1 MEDWTTSIRVYWVIS
16 EGEVLT
22 RLFIQNILFDVMSN
36 IEEQKNVLD
45 NGVKEILLILLDCI
59 INSLSEV

>member
-36 IEEQKNVLD
+36 IEEMKNVLD
-45 NGVKEILLILLDCI
+45 DGVKEILMILLD
-59 INSLSEV
+59 